1 MAAERHL
8 LLGLLALQT
17 GLIQPTH
24 LVAAFHAWTCDKP
37 RSLAEHL
44 IALGHLSTRPEF
56 AYNSIMIR
64 IQLDSTTRDDLQQMR
79 CRDLPAKVRDRL
91 EMVLLA
97 DAGWAPARLAEHLG
111 YGYRTALSVLNDFSD
126 RGRDA
131 LYPRRRGPA
140 PDTARR
146 EQVVGLLHDLLG
158 QDRVWTSAQL
168 AEALRDR
175 GVALSPRQVRRYL
188 REMRS
193 RYPRTANTVKHKQD
207 PTRAARAGA
216 VLDRLIDRAE
226 AGLLDLFYLDEC
238 GFAPSPPTGYSWCL
252 PSQCKR
258 VRHEYP
264 QGRRVNVLA
273 TYRPF
278 GAAPRLSATAFER
291 TLTSDDLL
299 GCLRALPTAGVPRV
313 VVLDNTGL
321 HVSKV
326 VKAQRKELARRG
338 ASLYYLPAY
347 SPELNRIE
355 PVFKQVKH
363 HEIPQRSHASRA
375 ALRASVENG
384 FASYG
389 RKLFPKDIEELRPA
403 A

>member
-168 AEALRDR
+168 AEALLDR

-188 REMRS
+188 RGMRS
-193 RYPRTANTVKHKQD
+193 RYRRTAGTIGHKQD
-207 PTRAARAGA
+207 PEDGPGRGGPRQPHRPGRGGAPGPVLPRRVRLRPVAA
-216 VLDRLIDRAE
+216 DRLQLVSA
-226 AGLLDLFYLDEC
+226 
-238 GFAPSPPTGYSWCL
+238 
-252 PSQCKR
+252 
-258 VRHEYP
+258 
-264 QGRRVNVLA
+264 
-273 TYRPF
+273 RPVQE
-278 GAAPRLSATAFER
+278 GPL
-291 TLTSDDLL
+291 
-299 GCLRALPTAGVPRV
+299 
-313 VVLDNTGL
+313 
-321 HVSKV
+321 
-326 VKAQRKELARRG
+326 
-338 ASLYYLPAY
+338 
-347 SPELNRIE
+347 
-355 PVFKQVKH
+355 
-363 HEIPQRSHASRA
+363 
-375 ALRASVENG
+375 
-384 FASYG
+384 
-389 RKLFPKDIEELRPA
+389 
-403 A
+403 

>member
-1 MAAERHL
+1 
-8 LLGLLALQT
+8 
-17 GLIQPTH
+17 
-24 LVAAFHAWTCDKP
+24 
-37 RSLAEHL
+37 
-44 IALGHLSTRPEF
+44 
-56 AYNSIMIR
+56 
-64 IQLDSTTRDDLQQMR
+64 MR
-79 CRDLPAKVRDRL
+79 REDLPAKVRDRL

-97 DAGWAPARLAEHLG
+97 DAGWSAARIAGHLG
-111 YGYRTALSVLNDFSD
+111 YHYRTALDVLNDFRE

-131 LYPRRRGPA
+131 LVPRRRGPA
-140 PDTARR
+140 PDAARR
-146 EQVVGLLHDLLG
+146 AHVAGLLRDLLG
-158 QDRVWTSAQL
+158 QDRTWTSAQL

-188 REMRS
+188 GGMRS
-193 RYPRTANTVKHKQD
+193 RYRRTASTVKHKQD
-207 PTRAARAGA
+207 PAKAARAEA
-216 VLDRLIDRAE
+216 VLGNLIGRAE

-238 GFAPSPPTGYSWCL
+238 GFAPSLPTGYSWSL
-252 PSQCKR
+252 PGQRKR
-258 VRHEYP
+258 VRYEYP

-278 GAAPRLSATAFER
+278 GDAPRLAAVAFER

-299 GCLRALPTAGVPRV
+299 AYLRSLPAARGPRV
-313 VVLDNTGL
+313 VVLDNASL

-338 ASLYYLPAY
+338 IFLYYLPAY

-363 HEIPQRSHASRA
+363 HEIPRRSHTSKAE
-375 ALRASVENG
+375 LRVSAENG
-384 FASYG
+384 FESYG
-389 RKLFPKDIEELRPA
+389 RKLDARTVEKLRPA